1 MLLYTRTVKSIVTH
15 VSTEIE
21 GFVVVEL
28 ARFDAQKTL
37 PMALI
42 VSLVVF
48 IPLVAYVTLQA
59 TTSMFKY
66 ECLVTIKLYVCI
78 IYANDLNTRL
88 HLSRLYYRFS
98 DLYDER
104 VETYKK
110 EKKKTEKLLT
120 DLLPRSVIRQMK
132 RVSKNRYLI
141 LR

>member
-21 GFVVVEL
+21 NFVVLEL

-42 VSLVVF
+42 VSLVIF

-66 ECLVTIKLYVCI
+66 VINVYLTKSYIYI
-78 IYANDLNTRL
+78 IHAKHLSTHL
-88 HLSRLYYRFS
+88 HLSRFDYQIF
-98 DLYDER
+98 
-104 VETYKK
+104 
-110 EKKKTEKLLT
+110 
-120 DLLPRSVIRQMK
+120 RS
-132 RVSKNRYLI
+132 L
-141 LR
+141 

>member
-42 VSLVVF
+42 ISLVIF

-66 ECLVTIKLYVCI
+66 VM
-78 IYANDLNTRL
+78 
-88 HLSRLYYRFS
+88 
-98 DLYDER
+98 
-104 VETYKK
+104 
-110 EKKKTEKLLT
+110 
-120 DLLPRSVIRQMK
+120 SV
-132 RVSKNRYLI
+132 
-141 LR
+141 

>member
-21 GFVVVEL
+21 NFVVLEL

-42 VSLVVF
+42 ISLVIF

-66 ECLVTIKLYVCI
+66 VINVYLTKSYIYIYNVHFSTFITI
-78 IYANDLNTRL
+78 
-88 HLSRLYYRFS
+88 
-98 DLYDER
+98 
-104 VETYKK
+104 
-110 EKKKTEKLLT
+110 
-120 DLLPRSVIRQMK
+120 
-132 RVSKNRYLI
+132 
-141 LR
+141 